1 MKQAATA
8 RKRKQPTQSRSDA
21 AMEMRDPVTG
31 LPGPKL
37 FVMEGEKELAFARR
51 HCEDLGLVFF
61 QLDSLEEAG
70 YVSDRIL
77 GDILA
82 QQFVC
87 SLRKATRTEDTI
99 ARLDNKRFAV
109 IARDTNAVSAR
120 MLTRRVLAHLRH
132 LRGSMQS
139 FADVSVGIATP
150 RAYRCQQFGEYVDLA
165 LQCLDKA
172 VATGGGRVV
181 AARAEENLRKLKAV
195 PRRAGTLNTDRT
207 MGTGTSAE
215 QNLNI
220 AMWLIEEG
228 FIDQIEPDAG
238 TVHKFAPLM
247 SEADENL
254 EIDMGEVKVRLSRT
268 A

>member
-1 MKQAATA
+1 MRQAATA
-8 RKRKQPTQSRSDA
+8 RKARPIPKRNDA
-21 AMEMRDPVTG
+21 ALDMRDPITG

-37 FVMEGEKELAFARR
+37 FVMEGEKELSFARR

-61 QLDSLEEAG
+61 QLDSLDEEG
-70 YVSDRIL
+70 FVSDRIL

-87 SLRKATRTEDTI
+87 SLRKAVRTEDTI
-99 ARLDNKRFAV
+99 ARLDAKRFAV

-120 MLTRRVLAHLRH
+120 MLTRRVLAHLRKM
-132 LRGSMQS
+132 RGANQS
-139 FADVSVGIATP
+139 FNDVSVGIATP
-150 RAYRCQQFGEYVDLA
+150 RAYRCQGFDEYVDLA

-181 AARAEENLRKLKAV
+181 AARAEDNLRKLKAV
-195 PRRAGTLNTDRT
+195 PRRSGTQNTERT
-207 MGTGTSAE
+207 IGTGTSPE

-228 FIDQIEPDAG
+228 FIDQIEPDAAS
-238 TVHKFAPLM
+238 VHKFAPLM
-247 SEADENL
+247 REQDENL
-254 EIDMGEVKVRLSRT
+254 EIDMGEVKVRLSRS

>member
-1 MKQAATA
+1 MNQAAYA
-8 RKRKQPTQSRSDA
+8 RQADIGNRIDA
-21 AMEMRDPVTG
+21 GMEMRDPVTG
-31 LPGPKL
+31 LPGPSL
-37 FVMEGEKELAFARR
+37 FIMEGEKELAFARR
-51 HCEDLGLVFF
+51 HCNDLGLVFF
-61 QLDSLEEAG
+61 QLDGLVEAG

-77 GDILA
+77 GDILV

-87 SLRKATRTEDTI
+87 SLKKSVRTEDTI

-109 IARDTNAVSAR
+109 LARHTNAVSAR
-120 MLTRRVLAHLRH
+120 MLTRRVLAHLRTM
-132 LRGSMQS
+132 RGPRQS
-139 FADVSVGIATP
+139 FSDVSVGIATP
-150 RAYRCQQFGEYVDLA
+150 RAYRCHRFDEYVDLA

-181 AARAEENLRKLKAV
+181 AARTEENLRKLKSV
-195 PRRAGTLNTDRT
+195 TRRSGTQTIDRT
-207 MGTGTSAE
+207 LGTGTSPE

-238 TVHKFAPLM
+238 SVEKFAPLM
-247 SEADENL
+247 GESDDNL
-254 EIDMGEVKVRLSRT
+254 EIDMGEVRVRLSRS